1 VLQLPSHYTIFNI
14 KIETEEE
21 AGIMKYSGT
30 LLCVRDIKRAKAF
43 YEELFGCEVGMD
55 LGVHVAFTNGIF
67 LQEEKSWMEFIQ
79 KGEDAL
85 IFGGNDKELYFDT
98 HDLDAFVEKLLARQ
112 VALVHPL
119 KEHGWGQRVIRFYD
133 PDQHIIEVG
142 EHLGDVARRFM
153 ATGMTLEETAQRMD
167 VPIEML
173 STFLAE

>member
-1 VLQLPSHYTIFNI
+1 
-14 KIETEEE
+14 
-21 AGIMKYSGT
+21 MKYSGT
-30 LLCVRDIKRAKAF
+30 LLCVRDVRRAKAF

-67 LQEEKSWMEFIQ
+67 LQEEKSWLEFIH
-79 KGEDAL
+79 KDEGAL
-85 IFGGNDKELYFDT
+85 VYGGNDKELYFDT
-98 HDLDAFVEKLLARQ
+98 HDLDAFVEKLSAHQ
-112 VALVHPL
+112 VKLVHPL

-167 VPIEML
+167 VPLEML
-173 STFLAE
+173 TALLEE